1 MVDDGDVA
9 HASRRILVLEAA
21 AREHHVQLAFK
32 ETGDLE
38 LAAIGGG
45 RVIRAEQAGAGD
57 LGDRNAGLQPGV
69 EIIRVDGGEVLLFLL
84 LVAGEQAQV
93 KLRLTNAIGDAVD
106 KPGLVVCAPY
116 SRWCEPFPR
125 V

>member
-1 MVDDGDVA
+1 M
-9 HASRRILVLEAA
+9 
-21 AREHHVQLAFK
+21 QLAFK

-38 LAAIGGG
+38 LAAIGGC

-106 KPGLVVCAPY
+106 KPGLVVLRHRIAGGVNHFHGFSHWGSPY
-116 SRWCEPFPR
+116 FLSLLMDANLRP
-125 V
+125 